1 MAFCRSRKSN
11 RKVCDDTKC
20 LGWCSIVLN
29 LCALIQGIPRALS
42 QFISEAR
49 IIRVAIFSIECGI
62 SCKRAS
68 PKQTLCLCPFCTLTV
83 ALGLFVTWLW
93 GSAEKIVLS
102 NSNSQISEWGTEQ
115 ENVRRN
121 EQESTKDLLRF
132 SSVLLAGHSRWEGR
146 GCVCL
151 EPFGAGSGSAF
162 HSC

>member
-11 RKVCDDTKC
+11 WKVYDDTKC

-49 IIRVAIFSIECGI
+49 IIRVAIFSVECGI

-68 PKQTLCLCPFCTLTV
+68 LKQTLCLCPFCTLTV

-93 GSAEKIVLS
+93 GSAKKIVLS

-115 ENVRRN
+115 ELLGEMNKWAQERSLEVFFCVACWPQQMGGQRMCVPRALWCWVR
-121 EQESTKDLLRF
+121 E
-132 SSVLLAGHSRWEGR
+132 
-146 GCVCL
+146 CV
-151 EPFGAGSGSAF
+151 P
-162 HSC
+162 